1 MYFFLDAFVVIYTP
15 LSWCNRGESNLV
27 SKDKWGVEKKWG
39 GQGDD
44 GVRRSTEFDSSSCQR
59 CCIIDVP
66 RILHCRRDSQCVTS
80 RPVLVCHSHCCWC
93 VVEVL
98 QEFCLSTPPYYRELL
113 LATTLGLCCFDR
125 VGRLSTNWHRN
136 SRRRGV
142 LTKVVS
148 VCDSLCDTWLSD
160 TNNTLFKQVCSKADV
175 CSQHADTCIR
185 LSLGLGSHMKKK

>member
-66 RILHCRRDSQCVTS
+66 RIYTVAEILSVS
-80 RPVLVCHSHCCWC
+80 RHVPCSCG
-93 VVEVL
+93 
-98 QEFCLSTPPYYRELL
+98 
-113 LATTLGLCCFDR
+113 TL
-125 VGRLSTNWHRN
+125 TAA
-136 SRRRGV
+136 GV
-142 LTKVVS
+142 L
-148 VCDSLCDTWLSD
+148 
-160 TNNTLFKQVCSKADV
+160 
-175 CSQHADTCIR
+175 
-185 LSLGLGSHMKKK
+185 